1 MINVEE
7 HDTILH
13 EYSDYILTRVKRIP
27 YRHDG
32 QRCPAFSRVSFVKK
46 LFGKVEL
53 ASSKMCVRTSRPIT
67 WMVPPWPR
75 YVQAC
80 VDIKELPPGC
90 NFDVVSYCCTT
101 LNYPFCCKTQ
111 AGQGNLMRLHEGNLK
126 CSLGKLYQGLN
137 GSTIF
142 NLYIILIFVICGQ
155 QPAAAVLY
163 LGSGCFSRQGIFGGF
178 TGDRQNYRH
187 SWCSRRTRSFE
198 SSLGCNTTTFKPS
211 KTIQNTSNDQTFRA
225 SCGSNLKKHEETML
239 FSTQNSMTFACLS

>member
-1 MINVEE
+1 ME
-7 HDTILH
+7 
-13 EYSDYILTRVKRIP
+13 S
-27 YRHDG
+27 
-32 QRCPAFSRVSFVKK
+32 
-46 LFGKVEL
+46 

-101 LNYPFCCKTQ
+101 LHNPFCCKTQ

-126 CSLGKLYQGLN
+126 CSLGKLYEWSN

-155 QPAAAVLY
+155 QPATAVLY
-163 LGSGCFSRQGIFGGF
+163 LGSGCFSRQGIFRGF
-178 TGDRQNYRH
+178 AGDRQNYCH

-211 KTIQNTSNDQTFRA
+211 KTIQNTSKDQTFRT
-225 SCGSNLKKHEETML
+225 SWGSNLKKPCSSQRKTPWHL
-239 FSTQNSMTFACLS
+239 HAFHKRCLHTLGHWGPCYPGREWALWVSWMHRAVPHRDHGPCFRSPFFLVMK